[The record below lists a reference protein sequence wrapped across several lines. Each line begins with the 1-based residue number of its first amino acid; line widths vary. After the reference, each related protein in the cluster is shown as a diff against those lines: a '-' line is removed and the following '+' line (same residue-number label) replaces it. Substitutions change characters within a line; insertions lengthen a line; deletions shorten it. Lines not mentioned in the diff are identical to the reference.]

1 MGILREFAL
10 GAPVALRMNQ
20 EGIWNTLELCLKN
33 CSQHQDGGQII
44 DVHWGFHY
52 SNKDS
57 LYPNAITYTYNVL
70 AGGTCWGGSHSKN
83 HAWPY
88 FFGPTSC
95 HTLSTR
101 LEFGEALSKIVDISR
116 SPTSATLPAAP
127 EHKQTPALM
136 GVDDFPRQRL

>member
-1 MGILREFAL
+1 MGFCESLLWVRQSAAL
-10 GAPVALRMNQ
+10 KMNQ

-83 HAWPY
+83 LAWPY
-88 FFGPTSC
+88 FFGPQQIV
-95 HTLSTR
+95 TR
-101 LEFGEALSKIVDISR
+101 CQHVSNSVKLCQ
-116 SPTSATLPAAP
+116 
-127 EHKQTPALM
+127 KQWIYH
-136 GVDDFPRQRL
+136 GRQRLRRSLRPRNTNKPLP